1 MWKLRTKLAS
11 KFDAMLGGLF
21 PERRVFLRSDDD
33 TRYIRL
39 RPTTQALIFSTLSL
53 VLAWSIIA
61 TAILL
66 MDSIGAGNFREQAKR
81 DQETYQL
88 RLRMMAEE
96 RDARATEAAMAQQR
110 FAQAVEQVA
119 VMQTELLQSEMRQL
133 ELRKGLDVV
142 QTNLVDAIKS
152 KRKAVDKVA
161 QLQSAIDGSEGAIA
175 TSGLDAANSETVTF
189 LTDALSQTASERDQM
204 MVSAQAAMEH
214 AQTIEIDMRLMQERN
229 EQIFRQ
235 VEEAMV
241 VSIKPLEKMFKA
253 AGVNPDNLL
262 STVRKGYSG
271 LGGPSLSMS
280 TNGEPPSPEEARAL
294 ALLKELDD
302 LNVYRIAAQ
311 KLPVGLPI
319 KDNFRFTSG
328 YGRRWGRMHRGT
340 DFAAA
345 HGTPIYSTGDGVVV
359 HAGWGSGYGRL
370 VKIKHDFGLETRY
383 AHLSRIR
390 VKVGQKV
397 SRGQRIGDM
406 GNTGRSTGTHLH
418 YEVRVNGT
426 DVNPMTYIKA
436 AKDVF

>member
-1 MWKLRTKLAS
+1 MRTKIGTQL
-11 KFDAMLGGLF
+11 DALFARIF

-39 RPTTQALIFSTLSL
+39 RPTTQGLIFSTLAL
-53 VLAWSIIA
+53 LLAWSIIA

-88 RLRMMAEE
+88 RLRLMADE
-96 RDARATEAAMAQQR
+96 RDARVQEASMAQQR

-119 VMQTELLQSEMRQL
+119 VMQTELLHSEMRQL

-142 QTNLVDAIKS
+142 QSNLVDAIKS
-152 KRKAVDKVA
+152 KRLAADEVA
-161 QLQSAIDGSEGAIA
+161 QLQSAIEGS
-175 TSGLDAANSETVTF
+175 DAGIINPNTEAAQSETVTF
-189 LTDALSQTASERDQM
+189 LTDALSQTAAERDLM
-204 MVSAQAAMEH
+204 MADAQAALDK
-214 AQTIEIDMRLMQERN
+214 AQTVEMDMRLMQERN

-235 VEEAMV
+235 IEEAMV

-253 AGVNPDNLL
+253 AGVNPDSLL
-262 STVRKGYSG
+262 KTVRQGYSG
-271 LGGPSLSMS
+271 LGGPSLSLS
-280 TNGEPPSPEEARAL
+280 TNGSGTLADEARAIDL
-294 ALLKELDD
+294 INTLDD

-345 HGTPIYSTGDGVVV
+345 HGTPIYSTGDGVIV

-390 VKVGQKV
+390 VKVGQRV

-418 YEVRVNGT
+418 YEVRVNGK

>member
-1 MWKLRTKLAS
+1 MRTKIGQQL
-11 KFDAMLGGLF
+11 DALFARIF

-39 RPTTQALIFSTLSL
+39 RPTTQGLIFSTLAL
-53 VLAWSIIA
+53 LLAWSIIA

-88 RLRMMAEE
+88 RLRLMADE
-96 RDARATEAAMAQQR
+96 RDARVQEASMAQQR

-119 VMQTELLQSEMRQL
+119 VMQTELLHSEMRQL

-142 QTNLVDAIKS
+142 QSNLVDAIKS
-152 KRKAVDKVA
+152 KRLAADEVA
-161 QLQSAIDGSEGAIA
+161 QLQSAIEGS
-175 TSGLDAANSETVTF
+175 DAGIINPNTEAAQSETVTF
-189 LTDALSQTASERDQM
+189 LTDALSQTAAERDLM
-204 MVSAQAAMEH
+204 MADAQAALDK
-214 AQTIEIDMRLMQERN
+214 AQTVEMDMRLMQERN

-235 VEEAMV
+235 IEEAMV

-253 AGVNPDNLL
+253 AGVNPDSLL
-262 STVRKGYSG
+262 KTVRQGYSG
-271 LGGPSLSMS
+271 LGGPSLSLS
-280 TNGEPPSPEEARAL
+280 TNGSGTLADEARAIDL
-294 ALLKELDD
+294 INTLDD

-340 DFAAA
+340 DFAAS
-345 HGTPIYSTGDGVVV
+345 HGTPIYSTGDGVIV

-390 VKVGQKV
+390 VKVGQRV

-418 YEVRVNGT
+418 YEVRVNGK

>member
-1 MWKLRTKLAS
+1 MRTKIGTQL
-11 KFDAMLGGLF
+11 DALFARIF

-39 RPTTQALIFSTLSL
+39 RPTTQGLIFSILAL
-53 VLAWSIIA
+53 LLAWSIIA

-88 RLRMMAEE
+88 RLRLMADE
-96 RDARATEAAMAQQR
+96 RDARVQEASMAQQR

-119 VMQTELLQSEMRQL
+119 VMQTELLHSEMRQL

-142 QTNLVDAIKS
+142 QSNLVDAIKS
-152 KRKAVDKVA
+152 KRLAADEVA
-161 QLQSAIDGSEGAIA
+161 QLQSAIEGS
-175 TSGLDAANSETVTF
+175 DAGIINPNTEAAQSETVTF
-189 LTDALSQTASERDQM
+189 LTDALSQTAAERDLM
-204 MVSAQAAMEH
+204 MADAQAALDK
-214 AQTIEIDMRLMQERN
+214 AQTVEMDMRLMQERN

-235 VEEAMV
+235 IEEAMV

-253 AGVNPDNLL
+253 AGVNPDSLL
-262 STVRKGYSG
+262 KTVRQGYSG
-271 LGGPSLSMS
+271 LGGPSLSLS
-280 TNGEPPSPEEARAL
+280 TNGSGTLADEARAIDL
-294 ALLKELDD
+294 INTLDD

-340 DFAAA
+340 DFAAS
-345 HGTPIYSTGDGVVV
+345 HGTPIYSTGDGVIV

-390 VKVGQKV
+390 VKVGQRV

-418 YEVRVNGT
+418 YEVRVNGK

>member
-1 MWKLRTKLAS
+1 MRTKIGTQL
-11 KFDAMLGGLF
+11 DALFARIF

-39 RPTTQALIFSTLSL
+39 RPTTQGLIFSTLAL
-53 VLAWSIIA
+53 LLAWSIIA
-61 TAILL
+61 TAILI

-88 RLRMMAEE
+88 RLRLMADE
-96 RDARATEAAMAQQR
+96 RDARVQEASMAQQR

-119 VMQTELLQSEMRQL
+119 VMQTELLHSEMRQL

-142 QTNLVDAIKS
+142 QSNLVDAIKS
-152 KRKAVDKVA
+152 KRLAADEVA
-161 QLQSAIDGSEGAIA
+161 QLQSAIEGS
-175 TSGLDAANSETVTF
+175 DAGIINPNTEAAQSETVTF
-189 LTDALSQTASERDQM
+189 LTDALSQTAAERDLM
-204 MVSAQAAMEH
+204 MADAQAALDK
-214 AQTIEIDMRLMQERN
+214 AQTVEMDMRLMQERN

-235 VEEAMV
+235 IEEAMV

-253 AGVNPDNLL
+253 AGVNPDSLL
-262 STVRKGYSG
+262 KTVRQGYSG
-271 LGGPSLSMS
+271 LGGPSLSLS
-280 TNGEPPSPEEARAL
+280 TNGSGTLADEARAIDL
-294 ALLKELDD
+294 INTLDD

-340 DFAAA
+340 DFAAS
-345 HGTPIYSTGDGVVV
+345 HGTPIYSTGDGVIV

-390 VKVGQKV
+390 VKVGQRV

-418 YEVRVNGT
+418 YEVRVNGK